1 MVDRQTRLDRAAA
14 YSAEKSGDA
23 LLVWVDDTLVL
34 EAYQNG
40 YPSGEPHALTEV
52 SMLLPVLALLA
63 EGDGEL
69 NLSTPV
75 SSRLPEWGTAPEK
88 APITLSE
95 LLHLTSGLQP
105 RGVGRAEV
113 PTFEEALA
121 APLVH
126 PPGAS
131 FRFGP
136 TAVQVLG
143 AVLERDGGTA
153 PMQNR
158 LFRPLDIPGG
168 RWSAVTEG
176 RSSAPGGTGL
186 TPRLFDG
193 AHLTPRELGRIG
205 RLLLNDGRWEGE
217 PIIENGDR
225 LTEPTPASPAFGLG
239 VWLNVDLGAADSD
252 GAGPSFRKQVPERIL
267 LPRGQDRL
275 IYDGA
280 PADLFMAAGR
290 YNQRL
295 YVLPSRRMVVVRLGR
310 ADRTWSDVAFLARL
324 LGGEPHRERSRSPAT
339 KGVGEPPPRHSPT
352 VSPGRPNRFGAGH

>member
-1 MVDRQTRLDRAAA
+1 VADRQTRLDRAAA
-14 YSAEKSGDA
+14 YSAEKAGDA
-23 LLVWVDDTLVL
+23 LLVWIDGTRVL

-40 YPSGEPHALTEV
+40 YPRGRPHALTEI
-52 SMLLPVLALLA
+52 SLLLPVLALLA
-63 EGDGEL
+63 EDGGKRAL
-69 NLSTPV
+69 DTPV
-75 SSRLPEWGTAPEK
+75 SAHLPEWSTAPEK
-88 APITLSE
+88 ADITLSE

-105 RGVGRAEV
+105 RGVGEGEV

-143 AVLERDGGTA
+143 AVLERVGGTGS
-153 PMQNR
+153 MQHA

-168 RWSAVTEG
+168 RWSAVTAG
-176 RSSAPGGTGL
+176 TASAPGGRGL

-205 RLLLNDGRWEGE
+205 RLLLNDGRWNGE
-217 PIIENGDR
+217 PILENVDR
-225 LTEPTPASPAFGLG
+225 LTEPTPASPGFGLG
-239 VWLNVDLGAADSD
+239 VWLNADLRSEEPAGP
-252 GAGPSFRKQVPERIL
+252 GPSFRKRVPERIL

-324 LGGEPHRERSRSPAT
+324 LGGEPRREQSR
-339 KGVGEPPPRHSPT
+339 
-352 VSPGRPNRFGAGH
+352 